1 MAGTKRYICI
11 TTIAAFIIAIYG
23 IFSYMNATWL
33 ISGQM
38 NNNSHAKMDLKRSH
52 SFMEEE
58 WMQSRSQVYEERRKR
73 VERVCANLQKH
84 WVVKKPG
91 NELIVDVNNGL
102 GYCRHGKVC
111 SNFVQYTSP
120 KPVTTGYPT
129 KCIFRLGQQHG

>member
-1 MAGTKRYICI
+1 MAGRYICI
-11 TTIAAFIIAIYG
+11 TKNAAFIIAIYG

-73 VERVCANLQKH
+73 VERVCANLKNP
-84 WVVKKPG
+84 WVMKNPG

-102 GYCRHGKVC
+102 GYCRQAKVC
-111 SNFVQYTSP
+111 SRRLKKGFEHNCHESWSHSNTRSNFV
-120 KPVTTGYPT
+120 
-129 KCIFRLGQQHG
+129 

>member
-33 ISGQM
+33 TSGQM
-38 NNNSHAKMDLKRSH
+38 NNSHAKIDLKRSH

-73 VERVCANLQKH
+73 VERVCAFYLSKNH
-84 WVVKKPG
+84 WVMENPG

-102 GYCRHGKVC
+102 GYCRQAKVC
-111 SNFVQYTSP
+111 SR
-120 KPVTTGYPT
+120 
-129 KCIFRLGQQHG
+129 RLKKGFQHNCLGVLESL

>member
-1 MAGTKRYICI
+1 MAGTRRYISI

-33 ISGQM
+33 TSGQM
-38 NNNSHAKMDLKRSH
+38 NNSHAKIDLKRSH

-73 VERVCANLQKH
+73 VERVCANLKNH
-84 WVVKKPG
+84 WVMENPG

-102 GYCRHGKVC
+102 GYCRQAKVC
-111 SNFVQYTSP
+111 SR
-120 KPVTTGYPT
+120 
-129 KCIFRLGQQHG
+129 RLKKGFQHNCLGVLESL